1 MKNILK
7 SNNGITLIALVI
19 TIIVLIILS
28 AIVINLT
35 VGENGIFGK
44 AKRAQQETLIAQA
57 KEKLELKAS
66 EIQIEKEGQATLK
79 DFAEYLD
86 KDNAIYAIA
95 LNKSASVTGGIPN
108 LENAE
113 EMYITYNGM
122 EFKVDKS
129 LKITYVFFISGA
141 PVAK

>member
-1 MKNILK
+1 MNNNKEILK
-7 SNNGITLIALVI
+7 ATLFVA
-19 TIIVLIILS
+19 
-28 AIVINLT
+28 
-35 VGENGIFGK
+35 GEGVEKSFI
-44 AKRAQQETLIAQA
+44 

-86 KDNAIYAIA
+86 KDNATYAIA

-113 EMYITYNGM
+113 EMYRAEN
-122 EFKVDKS
+122 
-129 LKITYVFFISGA
+129 
-141 PVAK
+141 